1 MQDVVPV
8 EEIRNSGIEA
18 HRWRLREIEAVVENE
33 SCSAIR
39 PVARSVVAVL
49 VLLGQDVVSPR
60 DGVFRTCSAVGV
72 MPAEGGGR
80 RVGGVDRQAAY
91 TVLRRLNGDLEDAIR
106 VAGDPVA
113 LGCDRAS
120 CGVYPDLPP
129 VLPIGCPYD
138 QLPGENECAGGK

>member
-8 EEIRNSGIEA
+8 EEIRNSGIET
-18 HRWRLREIEAVVENE
+18 HRWRLREIEAVVESE

-39 PVARSVVAVL
+39 REARSVVAVL
-49 VLLGQDVVSPR
+49 VLLSQNIVSPR
-60 DGVFRTCSAVGV
+60 DGEFRPCNAVGV

-91 TVLRRLNGDLEDAIR
+91 TVLGRLHGDLEDAIR
-106 VAGDPVA
+106 VARDPVA

-129 VLPIGCPYD
+129 VLPVGCPDD
-138 QLPGENECAGGK
+138 QLPRENECAGGK

>member
-39 PVARSVVAVL
+39 REARSVVAVL

-60 DGVFRTCSAVGV
+60 DGVFRPCNAVGV
-72 MPAEGGGR
+72 MPTVGGRR

-91 TVLRRLNGDLEDAIR
+91 TVLGRLNGDLKDAIR
-106 VAGDPVA
+106 VARDPVA

-129 VLPIGCPYD
+129 VLPVGCPYD